1 MSINKNNY
9 EEFLLLYI
17 DGELDDN
24 MSKKVELFI
33 DQNINVKDEF
43 NILLDTKLQQDEVS
57 YGDVSCLLKTEKNE
71 ICLNNYEE
79 NFLLFIDDELTSKDK
94 ISVEKFVLQNPAL
107 QTEFITVKNTKLPL
121 EIIKHPYKEEL
132 YKKEKKTIVFYL
144 QRLVVAAIFIGVIAF
159 VWNIIGINKKEN
171 IVLSNSVNNI
181 KNNGII
187 SLENVLEKS
196 IKKSVSE
203 NNNNVLTNNN
213 SINIKVDKN
222 NFPTEKITGTQFNKL
237 KKTTL
242 TYVNNESIKN
252 KILPVI
258 VDKNTSDIIAKNI
271 DSKIEIDKVNTNNTS
286 LNNQPV
292 LNTNNVANSIN
303 KNALIT
309 TNVLVNTTNN
319 QNNIPAKTIY
329 KMLDTHSDEDK
340 TVLVANTEVSKAKVK
355 GLIKKFTKIFT
366 RKKVIEDDTE
376 KSSTTIL

>member
-159 VWNIIGINKKEN
+159 VWNIVGINKKEN
-171 IVLSNSVNNI
+171 IVVSNSVNNS
-181 KNNGII
+181 KNNGIK
-187 SLENVLEKS
+187 SLENALEKNN
-196 IKKSVSE
+196 KKSVLE
-203 NNNNVLTNNN
+203 NNNVLTNNS

-222 NFPTEKITGTQFNKL
+222 NFPTEKIKETQFNKL

-303 KNALIT
+303 KNALIA

-319 QNNIPAKTIY
+319 QNNKPAKTIY
-329 KMLDTHSDEDK
+329 KMLDTDSDEDK